1 MGICSYSG
9 ISTEHNGETPSL
21 VSPELAYLHA
31 IIQAIAYERG
41 RVMFYIIVDDNG
53 AKPCPFE
60 KMLWKGEPSHN
71 PDKGWICDYN
81 GVRITRLGGRKLYG
95 DLIKTHNHAIEYL
108 KSTNNT
114 RADPQTVDVEDLGKA
129 ITLFENDIFANSP
142 NQLRT
147 ILQAARA
154 YLTLTKRGG

>member
-1 MGICSYSG
+1 
-9 ISTEHNGETPSL
+9 
-21 VSPELAYLHA
+21 
-31 IIQAIAYERG
+31 
-41 RVMFYIIVDDNG
+41 MFYIIVDDNG

-154 YLTLTKRGG
+154 YLTLTKRGVVELRK